1 MSNSNKIS
9 RAPVLWQ
16 ALVAAL
22 PIKFDL
28 TPTSPELFRAVARIG
43 AIVFAT
49 GFWGMGA
56 FAGWDLTIRHAAIF
70 SGFASLL
77 SLFCTAM
84 ILFWVIKP
92 SEKAIQGALLS
103 AENRSERLANAL
115 ARLEL
120 QKKVLDFHAVVSEC
134 DATGRITYVND
145 AFCRVSGYAPGD
157 LIGKPYSMF
166 NAEGL
171 VKTDWD
177 EMYRKVTS
185 GGVWQQEVCN
195 KRKDGSDFWL
205 LQTVIGA
212 MNAGGELTSYVNV
225 GTDLSESKALR
236 QEMLRK
242 DKLAQL
248 GELTAT
254 VAHEIRNPLGAV
266 KTAAFVLERKVN
278 SYVQQ
283 QTRLQAL
290 AETGGNVVGA
300 PGSTLDVANQFQ
312 RISTGISRC
321 DRIIAELLDFAR
333 KKAVNAKEHSIDL
346 WVREV
351 VDEET
356 RGLPSSVRVLYDLQL
371 SDVIAAFDA
380 DQMRRVLINLVSNA
394 SEAMVGKNGEK
405 PKTTTSNPEIRV
417 KTRRTGK
424 TIEITVTDNGPGIT
438 PDDFKRIREPLF
450 TTKSFGIGLGIPAVE
465 KILENHGGGLEIKS
479 EFGHGASMTAWFPYE
494 TLQQR
499 AA

>member
-16 ALVAAL
+16 ALVAAI

-351 VDEET
+351 VDDGVTANAIKSNSVTEKKLGTDAVTTAKIKDGDVQTADLAPEAVDDT
-356 RGLPSSVRVLYDLQL
+356 KLAKDSVTLRTLKPSLPS
-371 SDVIAAFDA
+371 IC
-380 DQMRRVLINLVSNA
+380 
-394 SEAMVGKNGEK
+394 KC
-405 PKTTTSNPEIRV
+405 IR
-417 KTRRTGK
+417 KTRRNCRRMLRDPSIRRK
-424 TIEITVTDNGPGIT
+424 SKN
-438 PDDFKRIREPLF
+438 RIRF
-450 TTKSFGIGLGIPAVE
+450 IP
-465 KILENHGGGLEIKS
+465 N
-479 EFGHGASMTAWFPYE
+479 
-494 TLQQR
+494 
-499 AA
+499 